1 MKNHLKLLCGAVM
14 MVSIGQVY
22 AATTWVLNTSSSG
35 VAGNDSSVTA
45 TATGWADT
53 GSGSGSSRAIEE
65 QTAPDN
71 FVRYQSTDPNTDVT
85 TVYGLGINNLDGCST
100 TGCSTTGDY
109 GDIRNNQP
117 EHAID
122 NQGRY
127 EMVLVSFGDK
137 LVNLTSVNFG
147 WTGTTDYSKDS
158 DYTVMAFQGDAGNQ
172 SIDGSTWSSLSSSGW
187 SLIGHYA
194 DATTNENRS
203 LTSGGNSSAGVYSSF
218 WLIGAYN
225 PLVGSGNG
233 WSGSDYL
240 KLASVTGTVCAPGVP
255 QCSPPT
261 TGNVPEPGSL
271 ALVGLGLLGVMRLR
285 KARQA

>member
-14 MVSIGQVY
+14 MVFVGQVS
-22 AATTWVLNTSSSG
+22 ATTTWELNTSASG
-35 VAGNDSSVTA
+35 VAGNDSPVTA
-45 TATGWADT
+45 TATGWANT

-71 FVRYQSTDPNTDVT
+71 FVRYQSTNPYTHVT
-85 TVYGLGINNLDGCST
+85 TIYGLGINNRDGCSSS
-100 TGCSTTGDY
+100 GCYATGDY
-109 GDIRNNQP
+109 GDVKNDQP

-127 EMVLVSFGDK
+127 EMVLVSFDE

-147 WTGTTDYSKDS
+147 WTGKSDYNADS

-203 LTSGGNSSAGVYSSF
+203 LASGGNSSAGVYSSF

-225 PLVGSGNG
+225 PLVGSNKG
-233 WSGSDYL
+233 WSDSDYL